1 MKPALDAIS
10 TALQA
15 SGISQRQLAE
25 KTGISQSTISR
36 ILSGDRRMKMPELI
50 LIADAIGC
58 TTTQLSGSGV
68 AQRVRCAAR
77 STNGSRVTALKSRLL
92 HFMEI
97 DALLDELNVPE
108 GR

>member
-1 MKPALDAIS
+1 MDSTLNAIS
-10 TALQA
+10 TALHT

-25 KTGISQSTISR
+25 KTGISQPTISR
-36 ILSGDRRMKMPELI
+36 IMSGERPLKMPELI

-58 TTTQLSGSGV
+58 STTQLTGSAV

-77 STNGSRVTALKSRLL
+77 STNGSNVDALKSRLL

-97 DALLDELNVPE
+97 DAMLDELGVPE
-108 GR
+108 GQ